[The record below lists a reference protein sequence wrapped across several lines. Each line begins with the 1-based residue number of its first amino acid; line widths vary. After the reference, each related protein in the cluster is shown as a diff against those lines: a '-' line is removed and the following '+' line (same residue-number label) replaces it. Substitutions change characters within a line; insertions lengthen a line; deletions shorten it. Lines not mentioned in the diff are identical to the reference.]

1 MGLLAD
7 VSARSTAAAKPDST
21 PTTPSPQPPH
31 RKIGSISST
40 DRLVGDGTDDRA
52 LRDRR

>member
-1 MGLLAD
+1 MGPLAD

-31 RKIGSISST
+31 RKLGSISST
-40 DRLVGDGTDDRA
+40 DRLVRDWTDDRA
-52 LRDRR
+52 LREGR